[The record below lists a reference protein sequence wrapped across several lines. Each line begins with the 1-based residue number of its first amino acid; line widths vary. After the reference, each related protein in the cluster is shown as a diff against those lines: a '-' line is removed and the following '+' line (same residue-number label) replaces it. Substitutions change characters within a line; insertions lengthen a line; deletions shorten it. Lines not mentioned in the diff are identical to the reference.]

1 MVTVPP
7 MPFAAFADH
16 LLTHRDSVV
25 QRWRTA
31 VLSDPAAPAV
41 RLGLRGEALDDH
53 IPSLTERIAEALRGG
68 QAESVEQEGAEHGH
82 QRRELGYRVTECMG
96 EMAVYRQTLF
106 TVLCEVER
114 ATSVDRQE
122 VHRASHMLLDVIDR
136 SLQASVRQ
144 YDHETGE
151 ERDAVQTALRESHEH
166 KDRFLAT
173 LAHELRNPITPIL
186 ASVRVQ
192 RAKLEDVERS
202 CEIIE
207 RQARHQA
214 KLINDLLDVSRI
226 ARGKIDLQPERT
238 RVEDAIRHAIESVQP
253 VVNARGQQLD
263 VRLGAASPVM
273 GDPTRL
279 AEVITNLLNNATKYT
294 PPGGRIEVALTQE
307 GGVVVVRVHDDGIGI
322 APEMLPRIFDMF
334 AQADTSMDRSSGG
347 LGLGLTLAKRLVE
360 MQGGTIEGASPGLG
374 RGATFTVRLPAA
386 AELTSSSFAPRSSA
400 LSVPPLRVVIV
411 DDNAD
416 IRDALAEVLAGLG
429 LVVFRAQDGEE
440 GLRVAQSETP
450 DVCVIDVGLPGMTG
464 YDLVRRLRSELRP
477 VPRFIALTGYGTEQ
491 DRTQAREA
499 GFDHHLTKPA
509 DLDQLVSLIR
519 APRA

>member
-1 MVTVPP
+1 
-7 MPFAAFADH
+7 MPFAALADL
-16 LLTHRDSVV
+16 LLTQRDAVV

-31 VLSDPAAPAV
+31 VLSDPSAAAV
-41 RLGLRGEALDDH
+41 RFGLRGEQLDDH
-53 IPSLTERIAEALRGG
+53 IPSLTERIAFALRG
-68 QAESVEQEGAEHGH
+68 QHSEQVEQQGAAHGH
-82 QRRELGYRVTECMG
+82 QRRDLGYVVTECMS
-96 EMAVYRQTLF
+96 ELAVFRQVLF
-106 TVLCEVER
+106 TVMCEVETASTVPR
-114 ATSVDRQE
+114 GE
-122 VHRASHMLLDVIDR
+122 VMAAERMLLDVIDR
-136 SLQASVRQ
+136 SVQASVCQ
-144 YDHETGE
+144 YALETE
-151 ERDAVQTALRESHEH
+151 QERDSVQHALRETNEH

-192 RAKLEDVERS
+192 RAKLAEVERS

-226 ARGKIDLQPERT
+226 ARGKIDLQPERA
-238 RVEDAIRHAIESVQP
+238 RLEDAIRHAVESVQP
-253 VVNARGQQLD
+253 VVTARGQQLD
-263 VRLGAASPVM
+263 VRLGETSPVL

-294 PPGGRIEVALTQE
+294 PPGGRIDVSLAQE
-307 GGVVVVRVHDDGIGI
+307 DGMVVVRVRDSGIGI
-322 APEMLPRIFDMF
+322 APEMLGRVFDMF

-360 MQGGTIEGASPGLG
+360 MQRGTIEAESDGLG

-386 AELTSSSFAPRSSA
+386 VADRTVTPPRA
-400 LSVPPLRVVIV
+400 SVPAAPLLRVVIV

-416 IRDALAEVLAGLG
+416 IRDALAEVLSNLG

-440 GLRVAQSETP
+440 ALRVVDDVHP
-450 DVCVIDVGLPGMTG
+450 DVCVIDVGLPGMNG
-464 YDLVRRLRSELRP
+464 YDLVRRLRADGRAA
-477 VPRFIALTGYGTEQ
+477 PRLIALTGYGTEQ
-491 DRTQAREA
+491 DRARARDA

-519 APRA
+519 GH